1 MDFGSPAKTAFQR
14 ATKAAGLTFV
24 SITMD
29 CRPGY
34 ALCVS
39 ETSVSEA
46 NVRSLLSYLRSV
58 DTGYGQPPYTKLSI
72 ETVTENGTHLRW
84 N

>member
-1 MDFGSPAKTAFQR
+1 MDFGSSAKTAFQR
-14 ATKAAGLTFV
+14 ATQAAGLTFE

-34 ALCVS
+34 ELCVS

-46 NVRSLLSYLRSV
+46 DLRSLLSFLRCV
-58 DTGYGQPPYTKLSI
+58 DTDPGQQPYTKLSI
-72 ETVTENGTHLRW
+72 ETVTQNGTHLRW